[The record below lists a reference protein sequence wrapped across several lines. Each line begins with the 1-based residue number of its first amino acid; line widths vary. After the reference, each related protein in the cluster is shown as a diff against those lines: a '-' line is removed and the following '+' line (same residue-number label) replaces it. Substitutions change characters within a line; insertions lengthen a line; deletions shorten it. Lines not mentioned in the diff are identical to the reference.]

1 MSPASTPAPPSKSVT
16 IEVELARL
24 NQEVLNFKGCR
35 VDKRND
41 AVLLRELK
49 AKVKKNKAML
59 ETLAVSAPILI
70 CLLSQACLFR
80 IHASRI
86 LNPPPLIASIHVFA
100 DTLLFFNLSPQYG
113 RHLFPSSRLGSR
125 RRWLRSV
132 LPGRRTDGK
141 HRRRV
146 AAAVLANLQAP
157 VFRPVY
163 YGVHSRQLRVSG
175 RCWSR
180 R

>member
-1 MSPASTPAPPSKSVT
+1 MSLESQEAAPSPRALQERSMSPASTPAPPSKSVT

-86 LNPPPLIASIHVFA
+86 LNPPRLSLRFMCSLIPCFSLIC
-100 DTLLFFNLSPQYG
+100 
-113 RHLFPSSRLGSR
+113 RLNMGAIYF
-125 RRWLRSV
+125 
-132 LPGRRTDGK
+132 
-141 HRRRV
+141 HRLV
-146 AAAVLANLQAP
+146 
-157 VFRPVY
+157 
-163 YGVHSRQLRVSG
+163 
-175 RCWSR
+175 
-180 R
+180 